1 MSIEISRDACIGCG
15 LCTEVCPGTLIRLD
29 NCGKARI
36 PRPERCWGCASCVKE
51 CPVQAIAMFLG
62 KDIGG
67 LGGRLTVRRENTL
80 LHWKVA
86 KPDGDIRTLTV
97 DSRDSN
103 KY

>member
-1 MSIEISRDACIGCG
+1 MSIEISAEKCVGCG
-15 LCTEVCPGTLIRLD
+15 RCRSVCPGSLICMD
-29 NCGKARI
+29 SSGKAAI

-62 KDIGG
+62 EDMGG

-80 LHWKVA
+80 LRWTVTT
-86 KPDGDIRTLTV
+86 PDGGAKTITA

-103 KY
+103 RY